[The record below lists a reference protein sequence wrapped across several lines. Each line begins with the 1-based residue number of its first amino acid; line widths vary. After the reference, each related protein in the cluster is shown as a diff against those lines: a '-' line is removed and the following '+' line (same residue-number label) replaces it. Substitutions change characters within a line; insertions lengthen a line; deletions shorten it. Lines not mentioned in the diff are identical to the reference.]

1 MDMRE
6 QKFGIEIELTGIT
19 REKAAEVIGT
29 YLGSPSH
36 YDGGFYKEYSVMD
49 EQNRKWKVMYDSSIM
64 AKKKNGTRAND
75 DYKVEFVSPICEYSD
90 IPRIQEIIRQLR
102 HAGAVAGEN
111 SGIHVHINAAPHN
124 AKTLRN
130 LTNIM
135 YSKEDLIYKALRVD
149 VDREYRYCKKVEE
162 DFLQELNR
170 KKPQTLQEVSTI
182 WYKGRDGSCEHY
194 HTSRYHCLNLHSVF
208 QKGTIEFR
216 LFNSTT
222 HAGKVKT
229 YIQLCLAISA
239 QALNQ
244 SSAGRI
250 KTTSTNEKYTFR
262 TWLLRLGMIGD
273 EFKTARKLLL
283 ENLEGGIA
291 WKDPEQAQRQKE
303 RLRAAKEKK
312 EAVQTAKPERIQTEE
327 MSEEPQEEEAQAMSM
342 TL

>member
-49 EQNRKWKVMYDSSIM
+49 EQNRKCKVMYDSSIM

-303 RLRAAKEKK
+303 RLRAVKEKK
-312 EAVQTAKPERIQTEE
+312 EAAKPERIQTEE
-327 MSEEPQEEEAQAMSM
+327 MLEEPQEEEAQGMGM